1 MGETT
6 PSENEWIVMEIL
18 WDSTGP
24 LTATD
29 IIEKLKGIKDV
40 SPKTIR
46 VLINRLLKKGILDYT
61 IDPHDAR
68 IYHYSA
74 VKSREDCL
82 REKSERFVNSYF
94 RGNALGMVA
103 TLVQNEDLTEEQ
115 LDELIHILEAGKNTI
130 K

>member
-6 PSENEWIVMEIL
+6 PSENEWIVMEVL
-18 WDSTGP
+18 WDSAVP

-61 IDPHDAR
+61 VDPHDAR

-74 VKSREDCL
+74 VKSKQDCL
-82 REKSERFVNSYF
+82 KEKSERFVKSYF
-94 RGNALGMVA
+94 NGNTLGMVA
-103 TLVQNEDLTEEQ
+103 TLVQNEYLTEEQ
-115 LDELIHILEAGKNTI
+115 LDELIDILEAGKNT
-130 K
+130 KK